1 MTTELSSVP
10 YQRSPDTRGD
20 LTETTELLTHDT
32 IDLRPNADHAFPSPN
47 IFFPFSQGDW
57 RGISRHFVQS
67 RTPTQVASHA
77 QKYFIRQNNVNK
89 RKRRSSLFD
98 IVGDPTSADAAP
110 SVDAKGPAPQ
120 VGGLSMA
127 FAGQMGG
134 YNPAAMAA
142 PPAFVAKGSAAGETD
157 VGAAGEAAAATIA
170 ALSMAGSPA
179 ATAGYQ
185 AAAAAAS
192 SAPARFP
199 AVPVPPATAGRDA
212 AAAQAAQ
219 AAQAQ
224 QGFAAMMA
232 QMGAMGQMNPGAMGS
247 FPPAAANW
255 MLTYQHFLQQ
265 ITAAAQQHQA
275 AAPGAGPGAMPP
287 FGLSFPPFGAA
298 ATPAGSLFRPTALHA
313 AQPTAAPVVSGAPAA
328 PAAQATSEEKTA
340 VAA

>member
-157 VGAAGEAAAATIA
+157 DGAAGEAAAATIA

-212 AAAQAAQ
+212 AARRRRRRRRRSK
-219 AAQAQ
+219 
-224 QGFAAMMA
+224 
-232 QMGAMGQMNPGAMGS
+232 GS
-247 FPPAAANW
+247 
-255 MLTYQHFLQQ
+255 
-265 ITAAAQQHQA
+265 
-275 AAPGAGPGAMPP
+275 
-287 FGLSFPPFGAA
+287 
-298 ATPAGSLFRPTALHA
+298 RR
-313 AQPTAAPVVSGAPAA
+313 
-328 PAAQATSEEKTA
+328 
-340 VAA
+340 

>member
-1 MTTELSSVP
+1 
-10 YQRSPDTRGD
+10 
-20 LTETTELLTHDT
+20 
-32 IDLRPNADHAFPSPN
+32 
-47 IFFPFSQGDW
+47 
-57 RGISRHFVQS
+57 
-67 RTPTQVASHA
+67 
-77 QKYFIRQNNVNK
+77 
-89 RKRRSSLFD
+89 
-98 IVGDPTSADAAP
+98 
-110 SVDAKGPAPQ
+110 
-120 VGGLSMA
+120 
-127 FAGQMGG
+127 
-134 YNPAAMAA
+134 MAA

-265 ITAAAQQHQA
+265 ITAAA
-275 AAPGAGPGAMPP
+275 AAPGGGAGGGA
-287 FGLSFPPFGAA
+287 GGDAA
-298 ATPAGSLFRPTALHA
+298 VWVVVPALRRGGDRGVALPSHGVARRA
-313 AQPTAAPVVSGAPAA
+313 ANRRAGRFGAPAA
-328 PAAQATSEEKTA
+328 LPRRRRVRKRPPSPRDSPAG
-340 VAA
+340 VAHARHRLRCILHPSRSRASPARG